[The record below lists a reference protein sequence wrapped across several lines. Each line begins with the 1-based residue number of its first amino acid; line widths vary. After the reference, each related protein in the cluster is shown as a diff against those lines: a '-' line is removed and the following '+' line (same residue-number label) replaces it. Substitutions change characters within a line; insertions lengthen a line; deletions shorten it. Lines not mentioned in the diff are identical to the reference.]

1 MGYIA
6 NLKSGLEQIDDHS
19 IEIISRVVSPRLRYE
34 KAIRILSCIIPF
46 KELRK
51 QFRKKLI
58 DYFNVFKLHDVSL
71 QALYY
76 RDFIEILDK
85 YDFDTITCHWVKDAL
100 FIRNYLE
107 SRKSRA
113 KLILMSHSPEP
124 PSEEVYAVEKLNGN
138 PEAEKNYKIWQKIE
152 KAAFCEKADYL
163 LFPSKEAIEP
173 YSSSL
178 PYFESIIEQ
187 KQFLFLPTG
196 CTPLATDQS
205 KEQLQEKFNIKT
217 KYVVC
222 YVGRHNRIKGYDLLQ
237 DMASVLLKERDDV
250 TFLIAGKLSNDIPP
264 LQHERWIELGFANPA
279 EVFAASD
286 VFILPNRQT
295 YFDLILLEALSTGIP
310 VIASATGGNKSVAEA
325 TSAISLYSDTQQ
337 CIEICQAF
345 LDLPESEKD
354 KQRKR
359 CKSAYDNNYTL
370 NIFAKN
376 YSEIIQNIVRP
387 SE

>member
-19 IEIISRVVSPRLRYE
+19 IEIISRVVSPRFRYE

-138 PEAEKNYKIWQKIE
+138 PEAEKIIRFGRKSKKPLSAKRQIISCSLRK
-152 KAAFCEKADYL
+152 K
-163 LFPSKEAIEP
+163 PSNLIHPACLILKV
-173 YSSSL
+173 SSSKSS
-178 PYFESIIEQ
+178 FCS
-187 KQFLFLPTG
+187 FLQD
-196 CTPLATDQS
+196 A
-205 KEQLQEKFNIKT
+205 
-217 KYVVC
+217 
-222 YVGRHNRIKGYDLLQ
+222 RLLQ
-237 DMASVLLKERDDV
+237 
-250 TFLIAGKLSNDIPP
+250 LIRARNNC
-264 LQHERWIELGFANPA
+264 R
-279 EVFAASD
+279 
-286 VFILPNRQT
+286 
-295 YFDLILLEALSTGIP
+295 
-310 VIASATGGNKSVAEA
+310 KS
-325 TSAISLYSDTQQ
+325 SI
-337 CIEICQAF
+337 
-345 LDLPESEKD
+345 
-354 KQRKR
+354 
-359 CKSAYDNNYTL
+359 
-370 NIFAKN
+370 
-376 YSEIIQNIVRP
+376 
-387 SE
+387 